1 MNKDNYLRSVLNKA
15 GLIWKN
21 AFTLIEL
28 LVVVTIIMVI
38 TTSWTIYFF
47 NFLDSR
53 DVKQNIEKIKNNIY
67 KLDFKVKNYEIFDYK
82 IEFSSGSLGYMY
94 YVNNF
99 DIPYNQTI
107 EFNTITWTGI
117 IKTNTLLNWWIR
129 VLKIYKKHKLYINR
143 VLWSTDIYTW
153 SFDSSSIYKIT
164 WTLSWKIL
172 NEINIKYFSQEN
184 TITLNTISK
193 NINKTILC
201 DNLLTI
207 TNIWWKKSILCW
219 VTPWLSAYLFF
230 TDNWIEDFI
239 EIK

>member
-1 MNKDNYLRSVLNKA
+1 MNKKY
-15 GLIWKN
+15 

-53 DVKQNIEKIKNNIY
+53 DVKQNIEKIKNDIY
-67 KLDFKVKNYEIFDYK
+67 KLDLKVKNYEIFDYK
-82 IEFSSGSLGYMY
+82 IEFSTWSLWYIY
-94 YVNNF
+94 YINNF

-107 EFNTITWTGI
+107 ELNTITWTWI
-117 IKTNTLLNWWIR
+117 IKTSALLSWWIR
-129 VLKIYKKHKLYINR
+129 LLKIYKKQKLYISR
-143 VLWSTDIYTW
+143 VLWSYDTYTW
-153 SFDSSSIYKIT
+153 SFNSSNTYKIT

-172 NEINIKYFSQEN
+172 NEIGIKYFSEEN
-184 TITLNTISK
+184 TFKLNIISN
-193 NINKTILC
+193 NINKATLC
-201 DNLLTI
+201 NNLLTI

-219 VTPWLSAYLFF
+219 ATQWLSAYLFF